1 MLSYFLLAI
10 GLLLALV
17 LGLGY
22 FAKADP
28 KKLARALRYI
38 GGIALLGIALMLVAR
53 GLMIYAAPLAVL
65 GYALLQGRMPFST
78 SMPGTAGRSTG
89 QQSRVRTAT
98 IEMRLDHD
106 SGDMEGLVLK
116 GKFSNRMLSD
126 LELAD
131 LLELWAECR
140 RSDDQAAK
148 LLEAYI
154 DRTHPEWRDLAG
166 EKAEEEGQAGSEGD
180 GQSGPMSVEEAYEI
194 LGLKP
199 GASASDIRQAHRN
212 LMKKLHPDQGG
223 STYLASKINEAKDL
237 LLKKR

>member
-1 MLSYFLLAI
+1 MLSYFLLVV

-28 KKLARALRYI
+28 KKLARALRYV
-38 GGIALLGIALMLVAR
+38 GGIALLGIALLLVAR
-53 GLMIYAAPLAVL
+53 GLMVYAAPLAVL

-78 SMPGTAGRSTG
+78 SFPGTASKSTG

-116 GKFSNRMLSD
+116 GRFANRMLSD
-126 LELAD
+126 LELD
-131 LLELWAECR
+131 ELLELWAECR
-140 RSDDQAAK
+140 RSDAQAAK

-154 DRTHPEWRDLAG
+154 DRAHPEWREMAG
-166 EKAEEEGQAGSEGD
+166 EAEEGQAAGEG
-180 GQSGPMSVEEAYEI
+180 GGRSGPMSVEEAYEI
-194 LGLKP
+194 LGLAP